1 MYLLTFYS
9 ERSIREKTLDGLTGS
24 LKTLAADL
32 KERMDAQQPLS
43 TKLFIGQVAYSVALR
58 AYKFDSLMNA
68 TKTEDLLKVYTESL
82 EFWINQISTTILVD
96 FKSNIHNNKENWYDN
111 DRRSSWESKIDKRN

>member
-1 MYLLTFYS
+1 M
-9 ERSIREKTLDGLTGS
+9 REKTLDGLTGS
-24 LKTLAADL
+24 LKTLAFDL
-32 KERMDAQQPLS
+32 KERMDAQQSLS
-43 TKLFIGQVAYSVALR
+43 TKLFIGQVAYSVSLR

-96 FKSNIHNNKENWYDN
+96 FKSNLHNNKENWYDN
-111 DRRSSWESKIDKRN
+111 DRRSSWESKINKINEIKQMK